1 MRNRLVHGCR
11 SIDWDV
17 VWRTIQE
24 DLPALIARLEPMLPE
39 QEA

>member
-1 MRNRLVHGCR
+1 MRNRLVHGYR
-11 SIDWDV
+11 SIDWDM